1 MDMSKFG
8 KTKREPSSDAR
19 QGARAVHEM
28 YVSLIDDGMD
38 SDVAVKI
45 IGEMLY
51 NASRES

>member
-1 MDMSKFG
+1 MDMSKMG
-8 KTKREPSSDAR
+8 KTKLEPSAVSR
-19 QGARAVHEM
+19 QGARAIHEM
-28 YVSLIDDGMD
+28 YVSLIDDGME